1 MVLPNG
7 RFRAVVSLALALVLA
22 SVFTLS
28 SFAASSRKGPTG
40 GNVGGRI
47 GKTLVDL
54 PTGRLIGS
62 GRITIDGDEARS
74 GATVLSGSTIATGT
88 DGDAIIDLG
97 SLGRFELRPN
107 TTITLMFGPDGVQVR
122 MNGGGLTART
132 VPGGVPFRVSLLSA
146 HNRVIVASGEVKV
159 GSAGTE
165 RTLGSGQA
173 ANFDQG
179 SEATTTVASV
189 FTALSESDRRV
200 ATAPYGSGR
209 TVSGGVAGVLTL
221 AGLAGGVAL
230 GVATGSNNSGRSSL
244 PKPSTVV
251 P

>member
-7 RFRAVVSLALALVLA
+7 RFRAAVSLALALVLA
-22 SVFTLS
+22 SVFTFN
-28 SFAASSRKGPTG
+28 SFAASTKKSPTG
-40 GNVGGRI
+40 GNAGGRI

-74 GATVLSGSTIATGT
+74 GATVLSGSTIATGM

-132 VPGGVPFRVSLLSA
+132 VPGGVPFRVSLLNT

-189 FTALSESDRRV
+189 FTALSETDRRV
-200 ATAPYGSGR
+200 SAATYGGGR
-209 TVSGGVAGVLTL
+209 TVSGGTAGAITL
-221 AGLAGGVAL
+221 AGVAGGIAL
-230 GVATGSNNSGRSSL
+230 GVAVGSNNSGRSPL